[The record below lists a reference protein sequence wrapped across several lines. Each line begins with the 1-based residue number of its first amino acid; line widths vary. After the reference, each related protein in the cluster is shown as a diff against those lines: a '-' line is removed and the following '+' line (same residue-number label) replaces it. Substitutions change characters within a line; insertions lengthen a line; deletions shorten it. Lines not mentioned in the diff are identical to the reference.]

1 VPETNVRGTF
11 DGVTPEVAW
20 LLLAYTLP
28 PEPSRMRVSIWR
40 RLRKL
45 GAVYMEEGFWVL
57 PNTAKLA
64 VELKS
69 VIQDIQNFQGT
80 ASAFLSTALDETQSQ
95 RLRSRLLVSRDEE
108 YAELLGQCERF
119 MTHIAHA
126 ISTKRYTFAEV
137 EELEEE
143 MSKLERWL
151 EEIRS
156 RDLFGSGQSNVSLEA
171 IARGRD
177 ALHQFTERA
186 FLESSDA
193 KGRLDP
199 PVD

>member
-1 VPETNVRGTF
+1 
-11 DGVTPEVAW
+11 
-20 LLLAYTLP
+20 
-28 PEPSRMRVSIWR
+28 MRVSIWR

-57 PNTAKLA
+57 PNTAELA

-69 VIQDIQNFQGT
+69 IIQDIQNFQGT
-80 ASAFLSTALDETQSQ
+80 ASAFQSTALDEAQSQ
-95 RLRSRLLVSRDEE
+95 RLRSRLLISRDEE

-119 MTHIAHA
+119 MTHIRHA
-126 ISTKRYTFAEV
+126 ISTERYTFAEV

-143 MSKLERWL
+143 ISKLERWL

-156 RDLFGSGQSNVSLEA
+156 RDLFGSEQAALSREA

-186 FLESSDA
+186 FLESSDG
-193 KGRLDP
+193 KGGIDP
-199 PVD
+199 PIG